1 MVCIMY
7 TCFFSVVTVSLSALL
22 CNIIII
28 VGDTNHYT
36 NAIIIQ
42 IDSETIILGEKIGKL
57 ETEGGGLKYQQGM
70 ELL

>member
-1 MVCIMY
+1 MY

-22 CNIIII
+22 CNIKII
-28 VGDTNHYT
+28 VGDANYYT

-42 IDSETIILGEKIGKL
+42 IETIILGEKIVKL
-57 ETEGGGLKYQQGM
+57 ETEGGGLQYQQGI